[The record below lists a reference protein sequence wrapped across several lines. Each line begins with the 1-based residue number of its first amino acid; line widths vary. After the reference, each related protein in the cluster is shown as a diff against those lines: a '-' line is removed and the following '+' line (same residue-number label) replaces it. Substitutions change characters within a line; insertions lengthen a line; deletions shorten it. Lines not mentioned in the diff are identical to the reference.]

1 MEIKLPRLAMNDVAY
16 MRETVFYEGP
26 RFRERVSR
34 FWILLVLASVIAAAG
49 IASDSTATVIGAM
62 IIAPLMIPIQGT
74 MLATVLGDP
83 KNLSRSIGLMLAGAA
98 AAIGIAV
105 LVGLLLPVDVLAEN
119 NSQVA
124 ARVHPRLID
133 LLAALGT
140 GVVGSIALVRRD
152 ISDAL
157 PGVAIAISLV
167 PPLSVVGFTFE
178 AGALL
183 QSLGALLLFM
193 TNVAAILGT
202 GIVVMA
208 LYGVNRLGEAPAT
221 PRARRTHRRNGILVA
236 AAMGVIVLVPL
247 SVSSVSVARSSVF
260 EASVQSVSQRWATD
274 AGWRLQRVTTD
285 PDNTVVVSVEGS
297 LPLPDTT
304 VLEQKL
310 RAGGLDPTQVRL
322 VLVPAYTVDY

>member
-49 IASDSTATVIGAM
+49 VASDSTATVIGAM

-236 AAMGVIVLVPL
+236 VAMGVIVLVPL
-247 SVSSVSVARSSVF
+247 SVSSVSVARSSIF

-274 AGWRLQRVTTD
+274 AGWRLQRVATD

-304 VLEQKL
+304 VLEQEL
-310 RAGGLDPTQVRL
+310 RAGGLDPKQVRL